1 MSENGLRKLFRIN
14 KLKFAC
20 QLLGSTIKQHI
31 NMHLA
36 FLFSFH
42 MNFKYE
48 FKKFVVF
55 GADSR
60 IMNAQ

>member
-1 MSENGLRKLFRIN
+1 
-14 KLKFAC
+14 
-20 QLLGSTIKQHI
+20 
-31 NMHLA
+31 MHLA

-60 IMNAQ
+60 IMNAQRWKLAEHQHNKPGYCRWHSCLQIQ